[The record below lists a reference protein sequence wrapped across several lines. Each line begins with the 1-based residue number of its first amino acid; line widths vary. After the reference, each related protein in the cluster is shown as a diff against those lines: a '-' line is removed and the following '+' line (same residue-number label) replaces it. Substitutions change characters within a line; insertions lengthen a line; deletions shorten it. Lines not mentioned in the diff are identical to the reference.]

1 MTQATE
7 RSPRIH
13 PTAVVHASAR
23 ISPAATVGPWCV
35 VGPEVSIGDGTVL
48 DSHVV
53 VESNTRIG
61 RDNRLFPFS
70 YVGGTPQDK
79 KFHGE
84 DCHCEIGDRNQIR
97 EHVTIHRGTAN
108 GGGWTRIGSD
118 NLIMGT
124 VHIAHDC
131 IIGNGCVLANNAMLA
146 GHSVVQDH
154 GNLGGGAG
162 IHHFVVI
169 GTCAFVGAM
178 ARVSMDVPPFMIVE
192 GNPAEVRGHNH
203 IAMARR
209 GFTETEI
216 EAMKEEIGKPNWRK
230 TAGEIIASE
239 LESKVEETVKRSN
252 QLNVGKWEL
261 GDLVGYRLKD
271 LERDLRDAVR
281 LKR

>member
-1 MTQATE
+1 M
-7 RSPRIH
+7 PIH
-13 PTAVVHASAR
+13 PTAIVDPSAR
-23 ISPAATVGPWCV
+23 ISPTAEVGPWCV

-48 DSHVV
+48 ASHVV
-53 VESNTRIG
+53 VEANTRIG
-61 RDNRLFPFS
+61 RDNRIFPFA

-79 KFHGE
+79 KYAGE
-84 DCHCEIGDRNQIR
+84 KAWCEIGDRNHVR
-97 EHVTIHRGTAN
+97 EHVTIHRGTEN

-131 IIGNGCVLANNAMLA
+131 IVGNGCILANNAMLA
-146 GHSVVQDH
+146 GHAVVQDSA
-154 GNLGGGAG
+154 NLGGGAG

-209 GFTETEI
+209 GFTETDI
-216 EAMKEEIGKPNWRK
+216 EAMKEAYKRLFRDRGGSLAEKISGLVAKYPGVRSVDILVNAVNAQAR
-230 TAGEIIASE
+230 GVHGRS
-239 LESKVEETVKRSN
+239 LETQRTDDRHRR
-252 QLNVGKWEL
+252 G
-261 GDLVGYRLKD
+261 
-271 LERDLRDAVR
+271 
-281 LKR
+281 